1 MRQHHVKRVDGWDAD
16 VGQQVTLVAPINL
29 SLGARDHLE
38 PAVQTRQRVVI
49 RLIQLGRDPWPSLGK
64 EHLDPLIVAGETV
77 LGDQPLMD
85 HGALQPQIS
94 PQPRLDDRHERG
106 NEQRLAAG
114 PRRTRRRD
122 RGSILGQIPT
132 NRAPITTAL
141 AANLGERGARSMQ
154 GAETTNVHPGL
165 RIQDHEQGHPSVCLL
180 GGGQP
185 KGDPSLGTAGAQR
198 AETDLHVRSYG
209 ERHMR

>member
-1 MRQHHVKRVDGWDAD
+1 
-16 VGQQVTLVAPINL
+16 VGQQVTLVAPVNL
-29 SLGARDHLE
+29 GLGTRDHLE
-38 PAVQTRQRVVI
+38 PAVQTGQRVVI
-49 RLIQLGRDPWPSLGK
+49 RLIQLGSDPWPGLGK

-85 HGALQPQIS
+85 HRAFQPQIS

-106 NEQRLAAG
+106 NEQRLTAG

-132 NRAPITTAL
+132 NRAPVAAAL
-141 AANLGERGARSMQ
+141 AADLGERGARSMQ

-165 RIQDHEQGHPSVCLL
+165 RIQDHEEVTLRVVYL
-180 GGGQP
+180 AVDAP
-185 KGDPSLGTAGAQR
+185 KGDPAQNEKGLNSPSDTSGR
-198 AETDLHVRSYG
+198 TENG
-209 ERHMR
+209 I